1 MGENGLKMCGI
12 GRLDGMFVI
21 QSFERVNIYLRLKSY
36 FMKPLIKS
44 SI

>member
-1 MGENGLKMCGI
+1 MEESVSKMCGI
-12 GRLDGMFVI
+12 GKLDGMFVI
-21 QSFERVNIYLRLKSY
+21 QSFEWVNIYLRLKSC